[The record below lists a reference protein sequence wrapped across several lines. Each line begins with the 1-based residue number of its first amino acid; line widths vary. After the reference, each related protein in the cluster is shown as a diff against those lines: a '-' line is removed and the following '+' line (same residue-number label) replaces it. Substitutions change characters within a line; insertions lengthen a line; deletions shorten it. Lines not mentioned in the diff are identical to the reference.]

1 MRQGPRDIT
10 GNVQL
15 YLPERTWGPVRMGGP
30 LVGFGGQVKD
40 DLPPGA
46 CGFGI
51 RVKHRAAV
59 ASPRPLAAKALPEV
73 PHGALLGVETRP

>member
-1 MRQGPRDIT
+1 MFSCICPT
-10 GNVQL
+10 G
-15 YLPERTWGPVRMGGP
+15 TGVRSDGAP
-30 LVGFGGQVKD
+30 LVGFGRTVKN

>member
-1 MRQGPRDIT
+1 MT

-30 LVGFGGQVKD
+30 LVGFGRTVKN

-51 RVKHRAAV
+51 RVNYRAAV
-59 ASPRPLAAKALPEV
+59 ACPRPLAANALPEA
-73 PHGALLGVETRP
+73 PHGALLGAETRP